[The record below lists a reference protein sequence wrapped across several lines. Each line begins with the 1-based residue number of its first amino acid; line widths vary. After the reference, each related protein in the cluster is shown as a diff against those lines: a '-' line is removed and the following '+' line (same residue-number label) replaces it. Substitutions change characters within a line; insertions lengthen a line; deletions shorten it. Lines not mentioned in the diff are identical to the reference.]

1 MGTTTQEQRGLLE
14 NMVISAGFGAASAS
28 GVAVSEESSLR
39 QATVLACVRLLANST
54 AMLPLPVYRRIKRG
68 KVREYSH
75 ALYPL
80 LQEQANPEMT
90 AFELRRWLMQGV
102 LLWGNGY
109 AEIEWSPAGQVVAFW
124 PLHPGQMTVMRRN
137 GAVVYSYTLA
147 NGRVAELPAY
157 RVLHLRGL
165 TGDGLVGYSVIR
177 ELMRESV
184 GLAAAMQEFG
194 ARFFSNGARPGLV
207 VTHPGQLSDKAL
219 KNLQAS
225 WSSAHEG
232 LSNSH
237 RVRILEEGM
246 KAEPLGI
253 PPDEAQFLESRKFQV
268 TEIARAFGVPPH
280 LIGDLDR
287 ATFSNI
293 EHQGIEFGQYS
304 LYPYLR
310 QIEQAINA
318 RCLTADERQYLFV
331 EHVTEALL
339 KTDIKTRY
347 EAHVMAIQ
355 NGWMTRNEV
364 RAIENLNA
372 VAGGDT
378 FLVPL
383 NMTEVGTTDNRWLG
397 PLVADGA
404 RRLARREEAD
414 RKRGRVD
421 FADELVTAAREV
433 FAPVQEAAGRTLP
446 DAQWETLRNLLGEEM
461 ESAETRQAQVTAF
474 VLEAL
479 DACGLEEGE
488 PWNGAL

>member
-1 MGTTTQEQRGLLE
+1 MIL
-14 NMVISAGFGAASAS
+14 SAGLGAVSSS

-39 QATVLACVRLLANST
+39 QATVLACVKLLSNST

-75 ALYPL
+75 PLYPL
-80 LQEQANPEMT
+80 LQEQANPEMG

-109 AEIEWSPAGQVVAFW
+109 AEIEWSPDGQIVAFW
-124 PLHPGQMTVMRRN
+124 PLHPGQMSVMRRN
-137 GAVVYSYTLA
+137 GVIVYLYTLPD
-147 NGRVAELPAY
+147 GRRVELPAY

-184 GLAAAMQEFG
+184 GLAAATQEFG
-194 ARFFSNGARPGLV
+194 SRFFSNGARPGIV
-207 VTHPGQLSDKAL
+207 VTHPGQLSDKAMR
-219 KNLQAS
+219 NLQAS

-232 LSNSH
+232 LSNAH

-246 KAEPLGI
+246 TITTLGI
-253 PPDEAQFLESRKFQV
+253 PPNEAQFLETRKFQV

-280 LIGDLDR
+280 MVGDLDR

-304 LYPYLR
+304 LGPHLT

-318 RCLTADERQYLFV
+318 KCLTAEERRYLFV
-331 EHVTEALL
+331 EHVTAALV

-372 VAGGDT
+372 VEGGDS
-378 FLVPL
+378 FLIPL
-383 NMTEVGTTDNRWLG
+383 NMTEVGTTNNRWLL

-414 RKRGRVD
+414 LKRGRTD
-421 FADELVTAAREV
+421 FADELLEAARDV
-433 FAPVQEAAGRTLP
+433 FAPVEEASARKMT
-446 DAQWETLRNLLGEEM
+446 DAQWQALRRLFDQ
-461 ESAETRQAQVTAF
+461 ESGNATERAAQVTEF
-474 VLEAL
+474 MLTAL
-479 DACGLEEGE
+479 DADAEEGE
-488 PWNGAL
+488 TWNGA